1 LKVIG
6 IEHIGIAV
14 TNLESS
20 AKFWQ
25 EVVGLQH
32 LSREDVDNQGVT
44 TDIYK
49 TDSGKIEL
57 LLSKYPDSPI
67 AKFINKKGPG
77 IHHICLEVDNV
88 DDAIRNLL
96 ENKIE
101 LIGDEPSIG
110 AEGYKVIFV
119 HPNSTGGVLV
129 ELAEK
134 TA

>member
-1 LKVIG
+1 MKVIG

-25 EVVGLQH
+25 EVIGLQH

-67 AKFINKKGPG
+67 AKFINKRGPG

-101 LIGDEPSIG
+101 LIGEEPSIG

-134 TA
+134 PA

>member
-6 IEHIGIAV
+6 IDHIGIAV

-25 EVVGLQH
+25 EVIGLQH

-67 AKFINKKGPG
+67 AKFINKRGPG

-101 LIGDEPSIG
+101 LIGEEPSIG

-134 TA
+134 PA

>member
-1 LKVIG
+1 MKVIG

>member
-1 LKVIG
+1 MKVIG

-20 AKFWQ
+20 AKFWK
-25 EVVGLQH
+25 EIVGLQH

>member
-1 LKVIG
+1 MKVIG

-67 AKFINKKGPG
+67 AKFINKRGPG

-101 LIGDEPSIG
+101 LIGEEPSIG

-134 TA
+134 PA

>member
-1 LKVIG
+1 MKVIG

-20 AKFWQ
+20 AKFWK
-25 EVVGLQH
+25 EIVGLQH

-67 AKFINKKGPG
+67 AKFINKRGPG

>member
-1 LKVIG
+1 MKVIG

-20 AKFWQ
+20 AKFWK
-25 EVVGLQH
+25 EIVGLQH
-32 LSREDVDNQGVT
+32 LSREDVGSQGVT